1 MSERRSGLEDG
12 RRETNRIFDLRSI
25 VIAHLYPREM
35 NIYGD
40 LGNII
45 TLQKRLRWRGF
56 SAEVKPVEV
65 GGSFDFATA
74 DIIFGGGGQDRGQLL
89 VAQDLQERGEALRR
103 AAQEGVP
110 MLLICG
116 LYQLFGHGFTT
127 ASGQELPGIGVFDA
141 HTTGSAT
148 RMIGN
153 VVLDTSWGPLV
164 GFENHSG
171 VTQLAKDQDALGK
184 VRKGY
189 GNTPRGRF
197 EGARSHNAV
206 GTYLHG
212 PVLPKNPA
220 LADFLIAEALKR
232 RGMTEPLA
240 PLDDAL
246 EHRAAAVAAARPR

>member
-1 MSERRSGLEDG
+1 MKL
-12 RRETNRIFDLRSI
+12 

-45 TLQKRLRWRGF
+45 TLQKRLEWRGF
-56 SAEVKPVEV
+56 EVEVRSVEV
-65 GGSFDFATA
+65 GQEFDFSQA
-74 DIIFGGGGQDRGQLL
+74 DILFGGGGQDRGQLL
-89 VAQDLQERGEALRR
+89 VAQDLQEKGEAIRQ
-103 AAQEGVP
+103 AAADGLP

-127 ASGQELPGIGVFDA
+127 ASGQELPGIGLFDA
-141 HTTGSAT
+141 HTIGSGV

-153 VVLDTSWGPLV
+153 IVLDSPWGRLV

-171 VTQLAKDQDALGK
+171 STTLTKGQNALGK
-184 VRKGY
+184 VLKGY
-189 GNTPRGRF
+189 GNQPKGHF
-197 EGARSHNAV
+197 EGAINHNAV

-220 LADFLIAEALKR
+220 LADYLITEALKR
-232 RGMTEPLA
+232 KNFTEPLR
-240 PLDDAL
+240 PLDDQL
-246 EHRAAAVAAARPR
+246 ELRAAVAAARRPR

>member
-1 MSERRSGLEDG
+1 MKL
-12 RRETNRIFDLRSI
+12 

-45 TLQKRLRWRGF
+45 TLQKRLEWRGF
-56 SAEVKPVEV
+56 EVEVRPVEV
-65 GGSFDFATA
+65 GQEFDFSQA
-74 DIIFGGGGQDRGQLL
+74 DILFGGGGQDRGQLL
-89 VAQDLQERGEALRR
+89 VAQDLQEKGEAIRQ
-103 AAQEGVP
+103 AAADGLP

-116 LYQLFGHGFTT
+116 LYQLFGHGFIT

-141 HTTGSAT
+141 HTIGSGV

-153 VVLDTSWGPLV
+153 IVLDSPWGRLV

-171 VTQLAKDQDALGK
+171 STTLTKGQNALGK
-184 VRKGY
+184 VLKGY
-189 GNTPRGRF
+189 GNQPKGHF
-197 EGARSHNAV
+197 EGAINHNAV

-220 LADFLIAEALKR
+220 LADYLITEALKR
-232 RGMTEPLA
+232 KNFTEPLR
-240 PLDDAL
+240 PLDDQL
-246 EHRAAAVAAARPR
+246 ELRAAVAAARRPR

>member
-1 MSERRSGLEDG
+1 MKV
-12 RRETNRIFDLRSI
+12 

-45 TLQKRLRWRGF
+45 TLQKRLEWRGF
-56 SAEVKPVEV
+56 ETEVRPVEV
-65 GGSFDFATA
+65 GKEFDFSQA
-74 DIIFGGGGQDRGQLL
+74 DILFGGGGQDRGQLL
-89 VAQDLQERGEALRR
+89 VAQDLQAKGEAIRK
-103 AAQEGVP
+103 AAEAGLP

-116 LYQLFGHGFTT
+116 LYQLFGHGFIT

-141 HTTGSAT
+141 HTNGSGV

-153 VVLDTSWGPLV
+153 IVLDSPWGRLV

-171 VTQLAKDQDALGK
+171 ATQLAKDQNALGK
-184 VRKGY
+184 VLKGY
-189 GNTPRGRF
+189 GNAPKGNH
-197 EGARSHNAV
+197 EGAVRHNAI

-212 PVLPKNPA
+212 SLLPKNPA
-220 LADFLIAEALKR
+220 LADHLIVQALKR
-232 RGMTEPLA
+232 RGITESLQ

-246 EHRAAAVAAARPR
+246 ELQAAAAAARRPR

>member
-1 MSERRSGLEDG
+1 MKL
-12 RRETNRIFDLRSI
+12 

-45 TLQKRLRWRGF
+45 TLQKRLEWRGF
-56 SAEVKPVEV
+56 EVEVRPVEV
-65 GGSFDFATA
+65 GQEFDFSQA
-74 DIIFGGGGQDRGQLL
+74 DILFGGGGQDRGQLL
-89 VAQDLQERGEALRR
+89 VAQDLQEKGEAIRQ
-103 AAQEGVP
+103 AAADGLP

-141 HTTGSAT
+141 HTIGSGV

-153 VVLDTSWGPLV
+153 IVLDSPWGRLV

-171 VTQLAKDQDALGK
+171 STTLTKGQNALGK
-184 VRKGY
+184 VLKGY
-189 GNTPRGRF
+189 GNQPKGHF
-197 EGARSHNAV
+197 EGGVSHNAV

-220 LADFLIAEALKR
+220 LADYLISEALKR
-232 RGMTEPLA
+232 KGITDPLKQ
-240 PLDDAL
+240 LDDQL
-246 EHRAAAVAAARPR
+246 ELQSASVAARRPR